1 MLIANIFS
9 LWNNCSKFLP
19 LLRAKMTDKKRG
31 SGRGK
36 KLARNYSD
44 DENRFAAL
52 ISDHDYTEDDTDLF
66 SIAVDEFPPLP
77 ATPSKPPD
85 AKRKM
90 TEKTLSSTKNIEPNL
105 EIIST
110 LSALINERSDALEKL
125 VGENSRKS
133 IGPG

>member
-52 ISDHDYTEDDTDLF
+52 ISDHDYTEDDTDSF

-90 TEKTLSSTKNIEPNL
+90 TEKTLSSTKKHRTQFGDNFNAFCSHQR
-105 EIIST
+105 EIGC
-110 LSALINERSDALEKL
+110 
-125 VGENSRKS
+125 VGQ
-133 IGPG
+133 IGW